1 MAKCKEC
8 KYFDNTVPCDTI
20 RNERDK
26 HKTPDK
32 YIGMCRNIGCIKM
45 MNDTC
50 ILFEKKEVT
59 DNDT

>member
-1 MAKCKEC
+1 MTKCKGC
-8 KYFDNTVPCDTI
+8 KYFNNKVPCDTI
-20 RNERDK
+20 RNEQDK
-26 HKTPDK
+26 RKTPDE

-59 DNDT
+59 ENDT